1 MEIFRKKSRITHR
14 ITLKSTDQVL
24 YEGPVSEIPLT
35 EEAILSASIR
45 YFNDPEPCEIH
56 RSAARLRIAADLT
69 ASLLQGEKDLA
80 QIRALT
86 GLSELTDA
94 VWTKTA

>member
-1 MEIFRKKSRITHR
+1 MKSA
-14 ITLKSTDQVL
+14 DQAL

-94 VWTKTA
+94 VLTKTA